1 MSRERNEWE
10 KEEEEEEDDDEE
22 EKEEESSFLHV
33 SFSFLLITLYTVN
46 VDYLPN

>member
-10 KEEEEEEDDDEE
+10 KEEEEDDDEE
-22 EKEEESSFLHV
+22 EKGEESSFLHV
-33 SFSFLLITLYTVN
+33 SFSFLLITLYAVN